1 MKTLS
6 YLKTHGLSV
15 CRRLLLIACFSHHF
29 VCSAGERLPPRLWQG
44 EIKSNNKITKFY
56 ILAATHIGL
65 PVEYDDYFQNTV
77 VPLFGTAQ
85 ALHFEGAGNGQDE
98 PFPVCDENSLTAS
111 GKLILKHMRAIVADR
126 FFRELRRR
134 KLENKVKDIRSIEV
148 QKKIAK
154 SYVDGLDEF
163 GVMQLSN
170 SLPVDVPSGGV
181 GGNPWPTKGSVVDKL
196 ISLNPEVKI
205 YDVDSKFGVKR
216 AYCKA
221 SAERI
226 NYLRNIVV
234 GDDVKKRNMP
244 KNIEKLNLELIKIMR
259 NDERINPNNS
269 KLQFFQRSIICDRNV
284 EWADQIVKLDDEI
297 NHFYVLGA
305 GHIFDVEQDEI
316 RCKGIIDLLKNRGVL
331 MSIVH

>member
-29 VCSAGERLPPRLWQG
+29 ACGAGERLPPRLWQG

-98 PFPVCDENSLTAS
+98 TFPVCDENSLTAS
-111 GKLILKHMRAIVADR
+111 GKAILNDMRTIVADR
-126 FFRELRRR
+126 FFKELRRVNIA
-134 KLENKVKDIRSIEV
+134 NKVKDIRSIEV

-154 SYVDGLDEF
+154 NYVDGLDEF

-170 SLPVDVPSGGV
+170 SLPVDVSTSGFGKHL
-181 GGNPWPTKGSVVDKL
+181 WPTSGPIVNKL
-196 ISLNPEVKI
+196 ISLNPEIKI

-221 SAERI
+221 NATRI
-226 NYLRNIVV
+226 NYLRNVVV
-234 GDDVKKRNMP
+234 GDDTMTQNMP
-244 KNIEKLNLELIKIMR
+244 ENIEKYNSELIEI
-259 NDERINPNNS
+259 INNS
-269 KLQFFQRSIICDRNV
+269 KSFDVKNSKLAFFQESILCDRSV
-284 EWADQIVKLDDEI
+284 EWVDQIGKLNDEL

-316 RCKGIIDLLKNRGVL
+316 KCKGVLSLLKDKNIL
-331 MSIVH
+331 MSIVR